1 MPSSLHL
8 LAVMDRRQP
17 ALAQKAGTP
26 RRKGE
31 ATRQIL
37 LSSAIQLVA
46 TRGYAATTV
55 QAVLEHAGVSRG
67 TLLHHYP
74 TRDQLMVATADEAMA
89 RMLAGIRD
97 GLSRHADPLKG
108 MADYP
113 NILWRIQN
121 DLPARAHTEIQL
133 ASRWDAGPG
142 EGLRKAV
149 ADMTDLVISNME
161 ELAAQTGLTDVAGL
175 ICEIYILI
183 SATQGMAINR
193 NLARDRA
200 QASAALALLRERF
213 VGALRDRMQPS

>member
-1 MPSSLHL
+1 
-8 LAVMDRRQP
+8 MDRPKP
-17 ALAQKAGTP
+17 ALAKQADTAT
-26 RRKGE
+26 RKGE

-46 TRGYAATTV
+46 TTGYAATTV

-74 TRDQLMVATADEAMA
+74 TRDHLMVATADEAMA

-97 GLSRHADPLKG
+97 GLRRHADPLKG

-142 EGLRKAV
+142 EGLRKIV
-149 ADMTDLVISNME
+149 ADMNDLVISNVQ
-161 ELAAQTGLTDVAGL
+161 ELASQTGLKDVPGL
-175 ICEIYILI
+175 IREIYILI

-193 NLARDRA
+193 NLTRDRT

-213 VGALRDRMQPS
+213 VGALRERMQLN